1 MRKIRLVDLLRSNSK
16 LILLSIVTSL
26 AAVASQLFTP
36 WIMKTLIDY
45 GIPKKD
51 TQIIAFSI
59 LGLVLIPIF
68 STGFSFLTKT
78 IHIKIGGEITDSLR
92 KQVFEKIIGFSPR
105 TINQMKTGDLVGR
118 ITRSCGEVGDLFVKH
133 ELLPALPAFFMIL
146 GILSVMFYLNVSL
159 TIVSLVMVP
168 AVYLSSRWISKK
180 TEQNYERFSDA
191 LKKGDIYFTELFQ
204 GIKTVQ
210 LFGRQDLER
219 KKTHKWL
226 SETRSIQNRTA
237 VVDTWFRELLSQL
250 QMSLGTGILFAFG
263 IYQIIEG
270 QLTIGSLIAFMVYV
284 PMLHDSVKRIQVM
297 YVGSKNVRPSLE
309 RIEELLNKEETITDP
324 SDPIVLPRIYG
335 GIEFRNV
342 SFEYE
347 EDRGQLNNLSF
358 RIRPG
363 EFIGIVGP
371 TGGGKS
377 TILDLILR
385 FYDPQEGE
393 VLVDGINVKEYS
405 LQNLRSLIG
414 LVTQDVFL
422 WNQTIRENLLY
433 ANPEVTEEEII
444 EACKRAQ
451 IHDFIK
457 DLPNGYDTVVG
468 ERGVRLSGGER
479 QRLAIARVFLHK
491 PDVLLL
497 DEPTSALDAKTE
509 AQLQKDLEDMYRGKT
524 MIIVAHRLVT
534 VQNADRIFV
543 VDGGRIVEEGTHS
556 ELLVRKGVYY
566 DLHQKQSM

>member
-1 MRKIRLVDLLRSNSK
+1 
-16 LILLSIVTSL
+16 
-26 AAVASQLFTP
+26 
-36 WIMKTLIDY
+36 
-45 GIPKKD
+45 
-51 TQIIAFSI
+51 
-59 LGLVLIPIF
+59 
-68 STGFSFLTKT
+68 
-78 IHIKIGGEITDSLR
+78 
-92 KQVFEKIIGFSPR
+92 
-105 TINQMKTGDLVGR
+105 
-118 ITRSCGEVGDLFVKH
+118 
-133 ELLPALPAFFMIL
+133 
-146 GILSVMFYLNVSL
+146 
-159 TIVSLVMVP
+159 
-168 AVYLSSRWISKK
+168 
-180 TEQNYERFSDA
+180 
-191 LKKGDIYFTELFQ
+191 
-204 GIKTVQ
+204 
-210 LFGRQDLER
+210 
-219 KKTHKWL
+219 
-226 SETRSIQNRTA
+226 
-237 VVDTWFRELLSQL
+237 
-250 QMSLGTGILFAFG
+250 
-263 IYQIIEG
+263 
-270 QLTIGSLIAFMVYV
+270 
-284 PMLHDSVKRIQVM
+284 
-297 YVGSKNVRPSLE
+297 
-309 RIEELLNKEETITDP
+309 
-324 SDPIVLPRIYG
+324 
-335 GIEFRNV
+335 
-342 SFEYE
+342 
-347 EDRGQLNNLSF
+347 
-358 RIRPG
+358 
-363 EFIGIVGP
+363 VGP

-509 AQLQKDLEDMYRGKT
+509 AQLQKDLENMYRGKT